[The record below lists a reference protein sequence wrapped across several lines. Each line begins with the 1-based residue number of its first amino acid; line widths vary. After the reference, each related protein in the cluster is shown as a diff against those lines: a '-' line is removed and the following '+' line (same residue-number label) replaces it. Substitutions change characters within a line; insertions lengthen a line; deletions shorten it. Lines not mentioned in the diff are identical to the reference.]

1 MPSTSAAS
9 RPASSAAAASPCSS
23 VSLVPGQVDKAH
35 TGWGFQA
42 PVQALDLEDAL
53 EVADRVVEPD
63 VLAVPQG
70 DRQQSRLEQGG
81 SWAPVMPLVSSR
93 SCSVAPAWRSLSSTW
108 NS

>member
-1 MPSTSAAS
+1 
-9 RPASSAAAASPCSS
+9 
-23 VSLVPGQVDKAH
+23 
-35 TGWGFQA
+35 
-42 PVQALDLEDAL
+42 VQALDLEDAL

-70 DRQQSRLEQGG
+70 DRQQSLLEQGWQLG
-81 SWAPVMPLVSSR
+81 PVMPLVSSR